1 MRFFCFL
8 MLLTTLVWNGIS
20 AATGFDGH
28 FVYRQDGETLLLRM
42 VQRADGVLSGQMQT
56 DGVAYA
62 LAGRSAGNAAEGT
75 LVGGG
80 ESLRF
85 SAMITEGRLELAL
98 VAAGSAAGYPATPVV
113 LSFERVAA
121 DTPLSKSANDQA
133 TAGSSAGGVVING
146 VALPQAQIDAL
157 AAQYGTTP
165 RPGRYW
171 YDRSSGLYGVVGYQ
185 AFGFMLPGHDF
196 GTLDAAASAG
206 DSGVYVNGRQLPQA
220 EWLVWSQL
228 LGYMIAPGRYWLD
241 AEGNAGYEG
250 NPAATENLYLAAQ
263 RRIRAGG
270 YTHDNG
276 SSNTWSSR
284 FSAGGYDSGGQR
296 GYVSVPGY
304 GPVGYGF

>member
-1 MRFFCFL
+1 
-8 MLLTTLVWNGIS
+8 MLLMTLAWNGIS
-20 AATGFDGH
+20 AATGFDGD
-28 FVYRQDGETLLLRM
+28 FVYRQDGETLLLRL

-56 DGVAYA
+56 DGVAYN
-62 LAGRSAGNAAEGT
+62 LAGRSAGNVAEGT

-85 SAMITEGRLELAL
+85 SAMIADDRLELAL
-98 VAAGSAAGYPATPVV
+98 VAAESASGYPAMPVV
-113 LSFERVAA
+113 LTLERVAA
-121 DTPLSKSANDQA
+121 GTPSSDPADSP
-133 TAGSSAGGVVING
+133 AGSSVGDVVING
-146 VALPQAQIDAL
+146 VALGQAQVDAL

-165 RPGRYW
+165 LPGRYW
-171 YDRSSGLYGVVGYQ
+171 YDHSSGLYGVVGYQ

-196 GTLDAAASAG
+196 GTLDARASAG
-206 DSGVYVNGRQLPQA
+206 DSGVFVNGRQLPQA

-228 LGYMIAPGRYWLD
+228 LEYMIAPGRYWLD

-250 NPAATENLYLAAQ
+250 NPVATENLYLAAQ
-263 RRIRAGG
+263 RRARAGA
-270 YTHDNG
+270 YTNDNG
-276 SSNTWSSR
+276 SSDTWSSR

>member
-1 MRFFCFL
+1 
-8 MLLTTLVWNGIS
+8 MLLMILAWNGIS
-20 AATGFDGH
+20 SATGFDGD
-28 FVYRQDGETLLLRM
+28 FAYRQDGETLLLRV

-56 DGVAYA
+56 EGVAYQ
-62 LAGRSAGNAAEGT
+62 LAGRSAGNVAEGM

-85 SAMITEGRLELAL
+85 SAVIADDRLELAL
-98 VAAGSAAGYPATPVV
+98 VAAETAAGYPATPVV
-113 LSFERVAA
+113 LTLERVAA
-121 DTPLSKSANDQA
+121 DTLSSNLAAGQA
-133 TAGSSAGGVVING
+133 PAGSSVGDVVING
-146 VALPQAQIDAL
+146 VALSREQVDAL
-157 AAQYGTTP
+157 SAQYGATP
-165 RPGRYW
+165 LAGRYW

-206 DSGVYVNGRQLPQA
+206 DSNVFVNGRQLPQA

-241 AEGNAGYEG
+241 AQGNAGYEG
-250 NPAATENLYLAAQ
+250 NPVATENLYLAAQ

-270 YTHDNG
+270 YTNDSG
-276 SSNTWSSR
+276 SSDTWSSR